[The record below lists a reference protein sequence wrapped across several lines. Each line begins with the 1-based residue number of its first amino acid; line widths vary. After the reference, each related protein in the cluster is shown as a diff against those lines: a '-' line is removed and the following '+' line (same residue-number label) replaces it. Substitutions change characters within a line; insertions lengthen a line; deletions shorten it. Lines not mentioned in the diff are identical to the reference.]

1 MDNDTNNIQVPEAF
15 DSILNRLPQ
24 FRGGLVKELIVA
36 AESGDYNAV
45 AELTGRLKRA
55 DALKIDLERLQDE
68 WQSVFN
74 PDAAEMNPLATSP
87 ADNNASTA
95 VPDQFELCSP
105 TLQALR
111 ALGGKGRI
119 HQIVDTVISQM
130 FLSEEVTQ
138 QPREG
143 SRETEL
149 EWQLG
154 WSRTILKTCGM
165 IDNPQPGVWELT
177 ELGSRQQWMEAD
189 EIKAMYY
196 QRLAERRQRD
206 GG

>member
-1 MDNDTNNIQVPEAF
+1 MDNDANNIQVPEAF

-24 FRGGLVKELIVA
+24 FRGDLVKELIAA

-74 PDAAEMNPLATSP
+74 PDAAEVNLLATPP

>member
-1 MDNDTNNIQVPEAF
+1 MDNDTNNVQVPEAF

-24 FRGGLVKELIVA
+24 FRGDLVKELIVA

-74 PDAAEMNPLATSP
+74 PDAAEMNSQTTPL
-87 ADNNASTA
+87 ADNNASTS

>member
-1 MDNDTNNIQVPEAF
+1 MDNAANNVQVPEAF

-24 FRGGLVKELIVA
+24 FRGDLVKELIAA
-36 AESGDYNAV
+36 AESGDHSSV

-74 PDAAEMNPLATSP
+74 PDPAEMNPLAAPP
-87 ADNNASTA
+87 ADDNASTA

-138 QPREG
+138 QMHEDGRQ
-143 SRETEL
+143 TEL

-165 IDNPQPGVWELT
+165 IDNPQMGIWEIT
-177 ELGSRQQWMEAD
+177 EFGSRQQWLEAA
-189 EIKAMYY
+189 EIKTMYY